1 MAEEHEGGV
10 VLRGDDGSLYF
21 IRESTLAACKAE
33 GEFVDRVNEMV
44 EGSEVEGYA
53 LTTTSLSTVTTVSS
67 TSTST
72 PTVKPAGT
80 TMMCPW

>member
-33 GEFVDRVNEMV
+33 GEYVDRVNEMV

-53 LTTTSLSTVTTVSS
+53 LTTTSLSTVTTVS
-67 TSTST
+67 TIT
-72 PTVKPAGT
+72 PTSVKTSMT
-80 TMMCPW
+80 TVMCPW

>member
-1 MAEEHEGGV
+1 MSEEQEGGV

-33 GEFVDRVNEMV
+33 GEYVDRVNEMV

-53 LTTTSLSTVTTVSS
+53 LTTTSLSTVTTVS
-67 TSTST
+67 TIT
-72 PTVKPAGT
+72 PTSVKTSMT
-80 TMMCPW
+80 TVMCPW